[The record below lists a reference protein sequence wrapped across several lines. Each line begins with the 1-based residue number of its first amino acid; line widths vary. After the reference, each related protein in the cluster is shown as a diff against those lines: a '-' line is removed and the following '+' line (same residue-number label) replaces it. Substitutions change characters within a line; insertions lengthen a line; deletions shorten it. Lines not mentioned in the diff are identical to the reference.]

1 MRIHYHHERTVQMP
15 FDQYLKESYFSNSR
29 MGEIDRGYPLVQ
41 TDKMRIG
48 KEVDMILAGDNKSTG
63 MSKKA
68 RKIADRIQSSP
79 AWQIVKDSIK
89 QPSVFGKFVL
99 STEEQQAGWC
109 PSCENERTIV
119 TGGAHCANELCE
131 EFMLVYKTQPRRTPA
146 FEAPFKT
153 RPDYLCR
160 KCTVDLKVTEVRLK
174 YIPDLITQLKYERQM
189 WIHRTMCQVPESYL
203 MIHSVPDKKTVL
215 KKITTC
221 YEDEIINFVI
231 LNGSDI

>member
-1 MRIHYHHERTVQMP
+1 MSDFGPIPIDRVYEDHMTLRYEHSSMVSHMP
-15 FDQYLKESYFSNSR
+15 FDIYLAQQYFSNSK

-41 TDKMRIG
+41 TDKMIQG
-48 KEVDMILAGDNKSTG
+48 KEVDMILAGENESTG

-68 RKIADRIQSSP
+68 RKIADMIQSSP

-99 STEEQQAGWC
+99 YQDDV
-109 PSCENERTIV
+109 PS
-119 TGGAHCANELCE
+119 
-131 EFMLVYKTQPRRTPA
+131 

-174 YIPDLITQLKYERQM
+174 YIPDLIAQLKYERQM

-215 KKITTC
+215 KRITTS
-221 YEDEIINFVI
+221 YEDEIMNFVI
-231 LNGSDI
+231 LNGVGI